1 MSKNI
6 KVILLVVTSVFI
18 LHSYNSHA
26 GDKPVAYWDFDNC
39 YGSVVQDMA
48 GDHDGTI
55 KHDARWDAGY
65 VDQALSFDG
74 LGSYVTIPDSDDLDL
89 TDAGTISVWI
99 NMDDISDFDGIVHKG
114 GKRVWSDEAYSLQF
128 WTKNRIALG
137 LVHNDSDY
145 TLLVSKTR
153 FETGKWYH
161 VAATWDGRRMKLY
174 VNGKLDARMR
184 YSIPPRVTDG
194 DIQIGAQLTEFYNN
208 DYKNFPFAGRIDEVK
223 IYNYALSKDE
233 IAKEAETQEAT
244 LGCRLWSRF
253 SSEKPDHS
261 GNTMVAYNGGI
272 AVDFGSKLQ
281 LWFYD
286 GEGHWKRLSS
296 ENPEFI
302 CAYDGKLA
310 GDFGSYWGL
319 WEYDGSWKRLSSENP
334 DNSGNAMVAYGNG
347 LAVDFGSMG
356 LWYYNNGAWK
366 KLSSE
371 NPDYMLAYEGN
382 LAVDFGEIGLWIY
395 NGSSWKRISMEDA
408 DNTGNTMIPYKS
420 GFIVDF
426 GAKLGLWL
434 YNGSSWKKLSSDNA
448 DYLAVYQ
455 DKIVANFG
463 NGLGLREYDGNSWK
477 LIEAL
482 VPDKDGKMVNYKD
495 GLIVDFGATK
505 KGIWYWNGKDW
516 TRISYE
522 DPEFLYVYNDKL
534 VSDFV
539 NIQLWEY
546 DGSYLP

>member
-1 MSKNI
+1 MKKTKTIFLIMIS
-6 KVILLVVTSVFI
+6 VLILFP
-18 LHSYNSHA
+18 YNSIA
-26 GDKPVAYWDFDNC
+26 GDSPVAYWDFNNC
-39 YGSVVQDMA
+39 YGSVVPDMA
-48 GDHDGTI
+48 GNHDGNI
-55 KHDARWDAGY
+55 KSDARWNAGY
-65 VDQALSFDG
+65 VDQSLSFDG
-74 LGSYVTIPDSDDLDL
+74 LGSYVTVPDSDDLDL

-114 GKRVWSDEAYSLQF
+114 ALRDWSDEAYSLQF
-128 WTKNRIALG
+128 WTDNKIAVG
-137 LVHNDSDY
+137 LIHSDDNY
-145 TLLVSKTR
+145 TLLVSKTK

-161 VAATWDGRRMKLY
+161 VAATWDGKRMKLY
-174 VNGKLDARMR
+174 VNGKLDARKR
-184 YSIPPRVTDG
+184 YRKAPRVTQG
-194 DIQIGAQLTEFYNN
+194 PVQIGAQLTQFYNDN
-208 DYKNFPFAGRIDEVK
+208 YKNFPFAGRIDEVK
-223 IYNYALSKDE
+223 IYNYALSEED
-233 IAKEAETQEAT
+233 IAKQAGMGEAP
-244 LGCRLWSRF
+244 LDCHLWSRF

-272 AVDFGSKLQ
+272 AVDFGNKLQ

-286 GEGHWKRLSS
+286 GNGNWKRLSA
-296 ENPEFI
+296 ENPDFI

-310 GDFGSYWGL
+310 GDFGPDWGL
-319 WEYDGSWKRLSSENP
+319 WEYNGSWKRISSEDP

-347 LAVDFGSMG
+347 LAVDFGSLG
-356 LWYYNNGAWK
+356 LWYYNQGAWK

-371 NPDYMLAYEGN
+371 NPDYMLAYDGK
-382 LAVDFGEIGLWIY
+382 LAVDFGGIGLWIY
-395 NGSSWKRISMEDA
+395 NGSSWKRISLENA

-426 GAKLGLWL
+426 GTKLGLWV
-434 YNGSSWKKLSSDNA
+434 YDGASWKKISSDDA
-448 DYLAVYQ
+448 DYMAVYQ
-455 DKIVANFG
+455 DKIVAGFG

-482 VPDKDGKMVNYKD
+482 SPDKDGRMVTYKD

-505 KGIWYWNGKDW
+505 KGIWYWNGKVW

-539 NIQLWEY
+539 KIQLWEY